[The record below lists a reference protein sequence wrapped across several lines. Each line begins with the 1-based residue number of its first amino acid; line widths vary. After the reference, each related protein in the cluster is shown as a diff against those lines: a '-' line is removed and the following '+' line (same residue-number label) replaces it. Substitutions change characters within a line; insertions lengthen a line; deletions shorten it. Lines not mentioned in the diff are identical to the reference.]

1 MNSNKWYK
9 FLLKEGSRNFI
20 DQNVRYIG
28 FISNDKFNSTLLN
41 LSKFYTEE
49 EFKSA
54 LKDSGTAKILNDY
67 EINHLLGKGAMGL
80 AFTLKD
86 PHENYILKFQ
96 ILDED
101 AIFDI
106 GEVGTEYTTH
116 LYRKQEQDKFDPKE
130 LRVLDSAKGFATLGS
145 SEKIFISATIMA
157 KASETGISGK
167 TGKPMTADDVM
178 VDIMRTKVQYL
189 IKDIIDYYN
198 SSDDKYRKSAI
209 LITMKNKIPASDHT
223 LDRIEDL
230 LNRKDTKNL
239 FRILYMVF
247 NSSNRIRS
255 LSEEQFIGI
264 SLQLF
269 KIIEEAY
276 NKKGQHTTLDLHGG
290 NFGFRPNSDIPI
302 FFDI

>member
-1 MNSNKWYK
+1 MISWYR
-9 FLLKEGSRNFI
+9 FLLKEGSRNFL
-20 DQNVRYIG
+20 DQNIRYIG

-67 EINHLLGKGAMGL
+67 EIDNLLGKGAMGL
-80 AFTLKD
+80 AFRLKD

-96 ILDED
+96 ILDENSL
-101 AIFDI
+101 IDI
-106 GEVGTEYTTH
+106 GEVGTEYITD
-116 LYRKQEQDKFDPKE
+116 LYKKQERDNFDPKE

-145 SEKIFISATIMA
+145 SEKIFISVAVMA
-157 KASETGISGK
+157 KAAETGISGK
-167 TGKPMTADDVM
+167 KGKPMTTDDVM
-178 VDIMRTKVQYL
+178 YDVMRTKIQYT
-189 IKDIIDYYN
+189 IRDIIDYYN
-198 SSDDKYRKSAI
+198 TSNDRHRKSAVFI
-209 LITMKNKIPASDHT
+209 RIKNKIPASDYT
-223 LDRIEDL
+223 LDRIEHL
-230 LNRKDTKNL
+230 LNVKDTKNI

-247 NSSNRIRS
+247 DNPNGIAY

-269 KIIEEAY
+269 KILKEAY
-276 NKKGQHTTLDLHGG
+276 DKKGHHITLDLHSG

>member
-1 MNSNKWYK
+1 MISWYK

-20 DQNVRYIG
+20 DQNIRYIG

-67 EINHLLGKGAMGL
+67 EIDNLLGKGAMGL

-178 VDIMRTKVQYL
+178 VDIMRTKIQYL

-198 SSDDKYRKSAI
+198 ASDDKYRKSAI
-209 LITMKNKIPASDHT
+209 FITMKNKIPASDYT

-247 NSSNRIRS
+247 NNSNRIRS

-269 KIIEEAY
+269 KISNEAY
-276 NKKGQHTTLDLHGG
+276 TKKGQHTTLDLHGG